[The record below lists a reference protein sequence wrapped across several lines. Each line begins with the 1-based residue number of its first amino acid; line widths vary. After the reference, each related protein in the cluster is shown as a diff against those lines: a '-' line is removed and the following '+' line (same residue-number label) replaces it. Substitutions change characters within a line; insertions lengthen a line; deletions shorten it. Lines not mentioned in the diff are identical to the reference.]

1 MHLFIPSSVF
11 LDGKVKGF
19 DEYIA
24 AKHAAEAYAGRFAQ
38 ANKNWAVH
46 APRLPR
52 LHTDQTSGVDDSG
65 PEQTLDVIASMLRET
80 YPAP

>member
-11 LDGKVKGF
+11 LDGNIKGF

-24 AKHAAEAYAGRFAQ
+24 AKHAAEAYAERFAG

-52 LHTDQTSGVDDSG
+52 LRTDQTSGVDDSG
-65 PEQTLDVIASMLRET
+65 PEETLGVIAAMLQET
-80 YPAP
+80 YPAA